1 MSNILKDYFEDLQE
15 FAPRFVVMASGRKVP
30 IYQLWLADGG
40 SAARYVIY
48 AFGIYALM
56 LTAIGGF
63 DLEAIKLPVLA
74 MSFFAFATVAFWVA
88 TTVASARLFGLKPGG
103 RFAFALS
110 CYCSGTSYVLTGLL
124 PLYFWGYQI
133 VLDNVPHHEGERF
146 DFNWLL
152 YMFDYFYI
160 ALQLLVFVWFLWIT
174 YVAYYLI
181 VRFYRPKHPIL
192 FVGVHFVIGT
202 IMLIP
207 MSVVARLT
215 FGALGMTIDDFIW
228 AFRTGVF

>member
-74 MSFFAFATVAFWVA
+74 MSFFRVRNGCILGCNDRRER
-88 TTVASARLFGLKPGG
+88 SAVWAKAWRPV
-103 RFAFALS
+103 RI
-110 CYCSGTSYVLTGLL
+110 CVELL
-124 PLYFWGYQI
+124 L
-133 VLDNVPHHEGERF
+133 
-146 DFNWLL
+146 
-152 YMFDYFYI
+152 
-160 ALQLLVFVWFLWIT
+160 
-174 YVAYYLI
+174 
-181 VRFYRPKHPIL
+181 
-192 FVGVHFVIGT
+192 
-202 IMLIP
+202 
-207 MSVVARLT
+207 
-215 FGALGMTIDDFIW
+215 
-228 AFRTGVF
+228 